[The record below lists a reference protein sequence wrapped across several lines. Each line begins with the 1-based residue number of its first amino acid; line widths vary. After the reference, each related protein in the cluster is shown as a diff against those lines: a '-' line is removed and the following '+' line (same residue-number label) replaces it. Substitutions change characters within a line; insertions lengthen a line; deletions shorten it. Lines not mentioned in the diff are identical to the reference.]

1 MFKYLTALT
10 ALICIS
16 LAFPQAQESST
27 SSSKDV
33 QATVISNTLSDDAA
47 GNFAANYETS
57 NSIKSDVKG
66 SLKKLT
72 SENGTETFGEV
83 QEGSYSYVGDD
94 GKTYAVKWVADENG
108 KIIKVHIWTQKN
120 QFLSFF
126 CNSGFQPSGKRK
138 IRSPQ
143 CGYVHLRKGSSR
155 HRRKQEKP

>member
-16 LAFPQAQESST
+16 LAFPQESST
-27 SSSKDV
+27 SSSKDG
-33 QATVISNTLSDDAA
+33 QAAVVSNTVTDDAA

-57 NSIKSDVKG
+57 NNIKSDVKG

-94 GKTYAVKWVADENG
+94 GKTYAVKWIADENG
-108 KIIKVHIWTQKN
+108 KIIN
-120 QFLSFF
+120 
-126 CNSGFQPSGKRK
+126 
-138 IRSPQ
+138 
-143 CGYVHLRKGSSR
+143 
-155 HRRKQEKP
+155 